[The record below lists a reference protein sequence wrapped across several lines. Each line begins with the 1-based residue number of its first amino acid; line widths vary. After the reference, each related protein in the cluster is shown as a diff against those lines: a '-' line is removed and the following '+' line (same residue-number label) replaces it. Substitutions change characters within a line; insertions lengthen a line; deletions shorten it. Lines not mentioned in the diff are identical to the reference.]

1 MHCAYD
7 FTSYRASIYL
17 TESSAARSASIDYA
31 GAVLSHKCN
40 ASYSAQM
47 SIRAPG
53 TSEEHSDNRKSQE
66 LRICPVYFE
75 EDRASNNGI
84 TAFILIMPG
93 PKGLAWQCLGTEYH
107 LMSNVTPNAHN
118 KKAIGGLRY

>member
-1 MHCAYD
+1 MHCAYV

-17 TESSAARSASIDYA
+17 TESSAPRSASIDYA

-40 ASYSAQM
+40 ASCSAQM

-53 TSEEHSDNRKSQE
+53 TSEGHSDKRKGQE
-66 LRICPVYFE
+66 LKICAVYFE
-75 EDRASNNGI
+75 DDRASTNGI

-93 PKGLAWQCLGTEYH
+93 PSRAC
-107 LMSNVTPNAHN
+107 MAMP
-118 KKAIGGLRY
+118 RYQVSSDV